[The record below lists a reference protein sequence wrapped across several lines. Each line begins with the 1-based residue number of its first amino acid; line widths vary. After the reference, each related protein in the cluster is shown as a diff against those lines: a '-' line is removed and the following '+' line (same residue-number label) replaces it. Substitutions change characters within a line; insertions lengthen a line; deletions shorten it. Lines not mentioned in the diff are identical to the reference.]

1 MASKTTK
8 LLGLA
13 ALSRAL
19 VLVGIVLSDAAFN
32 DLDTSASQQ
41 NRPCDRQC
49 SGTGTSCLASGSA
62 HTTIFDDVSAWD
74 SVFFVRVAK
83 CGYETDMINAFFPLL
98 PLVMRLGSAFLLPLH
113 GLMPLE
119 SLLTLAGLLVN
130 IAAFSAAA
138 LALWRL
144 SVQVLG
150 DERWAD
156 AAVLF
161 FCINPASVFYSAAYT
176 ESLFAAFTFWGMLL
190 VYTNPWTAVAAFT
203 LAAMARSNGILGCW
217 FLMHALLS
225 STFRTG
231 RVSWTGVLRC
241 WIGCLTICA
250 PYALMQV
257 RGYLT
262 YCGVGRDAALQ
273 PPPWCQSTL
282 PSLYGYVQRQYW
294 DVGFL
299 RFYSKLDR
307 WPKVLQS
314 IPVAALSFVGCWT
327 WACADWACALSLG
340 MARRAPARPLSP
352 LARTGSGPGPL
363 RRPSR
368 WAPGPPPS
376 RRGGVGAAFHTLG
389 AGVAQPCAWPPE
401 APALAPYIYHWA
413 LMTAVAATA
422 MHVNVATRF
431 LSSCPPLYWYAAAWI
446 KQGRRPALVLW
457 GWALAFT
464 VLGTLLLPNFYPWT

>member
-19 VLVGIVLSDAAFN
+19 VLVGIVLSDAAFV

-49 SGTGTSCLASGSA
+49 SGTGTSCLAGGSA

-250 PYALMQV
+250 PYALMQGMTRGM

-314 IPVAALSFVGCWT
+314 IPVAALSFAGCWT

-340 MARRAPARPLSP
+340 MARRAPARPLK
-352 LARTGSGPGPL
+352 
-363 RRPSR
+363 
-368 WAPGPPPS
+368 
-376 RRGGVGAAFHTLG
+376 
-389 AGVAQPCAWPPE
+389 